1 MFGLK
6 IGTIN
11 WKNTAENL
19 AITIV
24 ILCAG
29 AFIGYTASIKS
40 NKMTIKLLI
49 PTIEKAIDKET
60 IENNILNKIDLK
72 IDKIKKSDSLNIN
85 INQKPI
91 NNQKPTNVIVKTKDS
106 IPEKKGFF
114 KRLFGKKD

>member
-1 MFGLK
+1 MLG

-19 AITIV
+19 AITIIIFLVGSFVGYKASTYTNKIV
-24 ILCAG
+24 IEQ
-29 AFIGYTASIKS
+29 
-40 NKMTIKLLI
+40 LI

-60 IENNILNKIDLK
+60 IKNEIKNEIDLH

-91 NNQKPTNVIVKTKDS
+91 NNQKPTNVIIEKSDS
-106 IPEKKGFF
+106 ASPKK
-114 KRLFGKKD
+114 KRKKFLGIF